1 MIEAQLCSASTGDN
15 LCRFFSSASFYPSFL
30 FSLVVFVCLFVLFCL
45 LTFLKLEWG
54 RWVGDSKEPNQDS
67 TTREFPGGRIVRTQC
82 FHHCWGLGSIPG
94 LGTELPHQPTVH

>member
-15 LCRFFSSASFYPSFL
+15 LCRFYSSASFYPSFL

-45 LTFLKLEWG
+45 LIFLKLEWG

-67 TTREFPGGRIVRTQC
+67 GGGSSLVVELLGLSAFTTVGAWVPSLV
-82 FHHCWGLGSIPG
+82 
-94 LGTELPHQPTVH
+94 